1 VQSLLQED
9 AATNT
14 AACSL
19 LTSTSAAP
27 YYVEAG
33 LVLRGEDT
41 NTFNLAKQRKI
52 REALALLM
60 DVDAAQV
67 TLQSIENATATAVAA
82 ARWPSRSVAGD
93 MSGDGGSGSGSKD
106 GSSNAGSTVE
116 ATFRHVG
123 HPGRV
128 VLQAAASD
136 SSSMSAAPGSI
147 HHMLQQE
154 RQQEQQG
161 PPGMSA
167 GTGDRR
173 RQLLAKLAVP
183 VHNLLNARPAD
194 SNQKLLAALEQQH
207 ALALPAEAGEVQL
220 EAGAQQ
226 QGLCTAVQFSG
237 SSSGRA
243 AASDC
248 PAPAG
253 NAASAGASRQLQ
265 QLLVL
270 DQLDSLQHPS
280 SAAADTASVDA
291 DAVTAALAAQP
302 LEEATSAPNGTHS
315 AGRNSVAD
323 LLQPRRAVAAL
334 KPVFARGARRPSKVA
349 LTVSFRDAFTPK
361 QPGSS
366 SSAAGE
372 DVFWAS
378 GFDDGGIITAA
389 VPKPGTGG
397 NSQPATAP
405 GQQHPAAAE
414 DDVEQEQP
422 EDTGFTAFDALRPAR
437 SLIEIEATAHDSAS
451 QRSHPANN
459 NKPTEAGSKRR
470 KQGQRQRQ
478 QRHNTQRV
486 EQQQLAVAGDGASP
500 GYASAAAGFMES
512 GQVQYH
518 TRPRP
523 RPVRPQRQALEVTD
537 DRQAAHDSS
546 SRIIAADAAGAA
558 AAGGSKTASNER
570 PAWRMMGPKT
580 PLRRKQQQQFSPA
593 AMHFVP
599 QHLQKSDLQVGTVW
613 AVTAGDEA
621 IASAGLANRI
631 SSAVSSTSSGSSS
644 SRQLLQTT
652 NATTSSRAVVLVAR
666 VSGFNTQAAATA
678 SASTLEALVTNGTLR
693 STLAA
698 QGWSATDIGLSFTT
712 TGVIGNPW
720 DNNNLRNLIIG
731 VAAAGGVALLAIIGV
746 LLYVRRVRSRAA
758 AQVPGAGQHAQSYTA
773 TGTSFS
779 PTSRPSMISGYTTSA
794 NTSYVSSSYPSASY
808 PSASYAAGPSS
819 PSPVMPFHPQ
829 VYMQQG
835 RGRSNSASPVMG
847 GAFSPPGPSMLQPA
861 ANANPFAAGGFAG
874 GQQQQYPAAPSPT
887 GPRSQ
892 PWADGMRRGASY
904 STVQQQHPQQQ
915 QQQQQQQGYYRQAEQ
930 RGADPVYPFVRPQS
944 ASFCNGQQ
952 GPTRLL

>member
-1 VQSLLQED
+1 
-9 AATNT
+9 
-14 AACSL
+14 
-19 LTSTSAAP
+19 
-27 YYVEAG
+27 
-33 LVLRGEDT
+33 VLRGEDT

-93 MSGDGGSGSGSKD
+93 TSGNGGSGGASKD

-123 HPGRV
+123 HPERV
-128 VLQAAASD
+128 VLQVAAGD

-154 RQQEQQG
+154 RQQAQQG

-183 VHNLLNARPAD
+183 VHNLLNARPTD
-194 SNQKLLAALEQQH
+194 SNQKLLAALEQQQ
-207 ALALPAEAGEVQL
+207 ALALPAEVGELQLGTDAQQL
-220 EAGAQQ
+220 E
-226 QGLCTAVQFSG
+226 LCTAVQASSRRSG
-237 SSSGRA
+237 QA

-248 PAPAG
+248 PVPAG
-253 NAASAGASRQLQ
+253 DAASTGASRQLQ
-265 QLLVL
+265 QVVVLSELL
-270 DQLDSLQHPS
+270 DLQHPS
-280 SAAADTASVDA
+280 NAAADADAVDA

-302 LEEATSAPNGTHS
+302 LEEAANSTGS
-315 AGRNSVAD
+315 NSVAD
-323 LLQPRRAVAAL
+323 LLKPRRAVAAL
-334 KPVFARGARRPSKVA
+334 KPVFARGSRRPSKVA
-349 LTVSFRDAFTPK
+349 LTVSFRDAFKPK

-366 SSAAGE
+366 SSSSSSGE

-389 VPKPGTGG
+389 VPKPGAGG
-397 NSQPATAP
+397 SSQPATAP
-405 GQQHPAAAE
+405 GQQQLPAAE
-414 DDVEQEQP
+414 DDVDEEQP
-422 EDTGFTAFDALRPAR
+422 EDNGFTAFEALRPAR
-437 SLIEIEATAHDSAS
+437 SLIEIEATAQDSAS
-451 QRSHPANN
+451 QRSHPCT
-459 NKPTEAGSKRR
+459 NKPTEAGSKLR

-486 EQQQLAVAGDGASP
+486 EEQQLAVAGDQASP
-500 GYASAAAGFMES
+500 GYEAAAAGFMES

-546 SRIIAADAAGAA
+546 SRTVAADAAGAA
-558 AAGGSKTASNER
+558 AAGGSDTALNER

-593 AMHFVP
+593 ALHFVP

-621 IASAGLANRI
+621 IASAELANRI
-631 SSAVSSTSSGSSS
+631 SSAVSSTSIASSS
-644 SRQLLQTT
+644 SRQLLQTSNT
-652 NATTSSRAVVLVAR
+652 TTSSRAVVLVAR
-666 VSGFNTQAAATA
+666 VSGFNSQAAATA

-720 DNNNLRNLIIG
+720 DNNSLRNLIIG
-731 VAAAGGVALLAIIGV
+731 VAAAGGVALLAILGV

-758 AQVPGAGQHAQSYTA
+758 AQVPGAGQHGQSYTA

-794 NTSYVSSSYPSASY
+794 NTSYVSSSYPSVSY
-808 PSASYAAGPSS
+808 SSASYAAGPSS
-819 PSPVMPFHPQ
+819 PPPVMPFHPQ

-874 GQQQQYPAAPSPT
+874 GQQQQYPAAASLT

-915 QQQQQQQGYYRQAEQ
+915 QQQGYYRQAEQ
-930 RGADPVYPFVRPQS
+930 PGADPVYPFVRPQS
-944 ASFCNGQQ
+944 VSFCNGQQ